1 MYCGQGV
8 LGNKKD
14 KSRMTWVFGLSKYRR
29 RAPLKRKLGGSV
41 VSVFVGYLSGYT
53 QEIVA
58 YMDLVHK

>member
-14 KSRMTWVFGLSKYRR
+14 KSRMTQVFGLSKYRR
-29 RAPLKRKLGGSV
+29 RALLKRKLGGSV
-41 VSVFVGYLSGYT
+41 VSVSVGGYT

>member
-14 KSRMTWVFGLSKYRR
+14 KSRMTQVFGLSKYRR

-41 VSVFVGYLSGYT
+41 VSVSVGGYT